1 MLWAAN
7 YPQITDLMSSKP
19 QSECEGV
26 WAVYKLRDLSDG
38 SGSERAVILG
48 VGFYGVVGDA
58 IIKNANF
65 PNLQRTKNER

>member
-1 MLWAAN
+1 
-7 YPQITDLMSSKP
+7 MSSKLWE
-19 QSECEGV
+19 QFEQYKGSDCEII
-26 WAVYKLRDLSDG
+26 WAAYKLRDLSDG

-48 VGFYGVVGDA
+48 VILLRLMGDA